1 MIGGLYMKNKK
12 HDGKHLTI
20 SQRIIIEKGL
30 GDHESFKAIAT
41 RIGKDPTT
49 VAKEVKNHIFE
60 SVKSDIEFEIDESE
74 DIEVITYQQPSFL
87 NNDNI
92 NE

>member
-1 MIGGLYMKNKK
+1 MKNKK

-60 SVKSDIEFEIDESE
+60 SVKSDKYG
-74 DIEVITYQQPSFL
+74 DIPCQYSL
-87 NNDNI
+87 NCKIKGLCADSCCKTCKT
-92 NE
+92 